1 MITANHA
8 VPTVNSGA
16 GLAHAAGDG
25 LHGADSVSDDGAAR
39 PRSAGV
45 WYLVDDPVEAVE
57 VVEPGRSAS
66 AGVAVSSLDT
76 RTQMRAGVT
85 DLLLIGP
92 ITSS

>member
-45 WYLVDDPVEAVE
+45 WYVVDDPVEAVE

-66 AGVAVSSLDT
+66 AGVAVLDT
-76 RTQMRAGVT
+76 CTQMRAGVT

-92 ITSS
+92 IASS